1 MEPQKTSN
9 KHNWITP
16 QISKL
21 DAKVTLQKVY
31 PGIPENY
38 RGYNVGAG
46 QTVDGS

>member
-9 KHNWITP
+9 KYKWTTP

-21 DAKVTLQKVY
+21 DTRATLQKQF